1 VRGVSVPALAL
12 IAYLVF
18 AAAAFGWRT
27 WLQVRRTGDTGF
39 RGFSKSGVAKTASLL
54 FVLGLLAAPLA
65 PLAVLL
71 GRAEPAGGALTGPA
85 VRVAGF
91 AAFAL
96 GFALTVAAQVQ
107 MGASWR
113 IGVQEGERTD
123 LVRHG
128 VFAWMRNPIFTGML
142 LALAGMLL
150 LVPGLLS
157 LAALVCSLV
166 GLELQVRAVEEPHLR
181 RSHDPAYLAYA
192 GRVGRF
198 VPGVGRLRV

>member
-1 VRGVSVPALAL
+1 MSVPALAL

-18 AAAAFGWRT
+18 AAVAFGWRT

-39 RGFSKSGVAKTASLL
+39 RGFSKSDVAKTASLL

-71 GRAEPAGGALTGPA
+71 GRAEPAGGALAGPA
-85 VRVAGF
+85 VRIAGF

-123 LVRHG
+123 LVRRG
-128 VFAWMRNPIFTGML
+128 VFAWVRNPIFTGML
-142 LALAGMLL
+142 LALVGMLL
-150 LVPGLLS
+150 LVPGLFS
-157 LAALVCSLV
+157 LAALVCTFA
-166 GLELQVRAVEEPHLR
+166 GLELQVREVEEPHLR
-181 RSHDPAYLAYA
+181 RTHGPAYLAYA

-198 VPGVGRLRV
+198 VPGVGRLR